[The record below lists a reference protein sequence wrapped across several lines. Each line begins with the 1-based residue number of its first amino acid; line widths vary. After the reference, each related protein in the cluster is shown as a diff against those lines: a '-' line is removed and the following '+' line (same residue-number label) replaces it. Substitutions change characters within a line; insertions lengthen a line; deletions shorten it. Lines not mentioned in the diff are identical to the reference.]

1 MGKTKRYRLDDDI
14 DKKVKNHY
22 RRNKTKFYVKD
33 IHQIEDIDEL
43 DDEFFESFSKIK
55 KRGE

>member
-14 DKKVKNHY
+14 EKKVKNHY
-22 RRNKTKFYVKD
+22 RRNKKKFQVKD
-33 IHQIEDIDEL
+33 INQIEDINEL
-43 DDEFFESFSKIK
+43 DDDFFEEFSKIK